1 MGKSTISM
9 AIFNSKPLKLP
20 EVIINFYGAM
30 TSYSQWNHQSIVE
43 HDDWVLSWKSIHAP
57 SLEKSRWVKT
67 YGSGDQTFCW
77 KSRILFLGT
86 FLFPNPLEVSNHF
99 GRSKS
104 WNRFGQNSHNNLTR
118 NCLDLGLI
126 ITFRTG
132 NIFVMVTWEWV
143 RVICYLTTEAA
154 PKARTGYFS
163 VRRLPAIFT
172 FLGL

>member
-1 MGKSTISM
+1 MLLTEG
-9 AIFNSKPLKLP
+9 
-20 EVIINFYGAM
+20 IINFYGAM

-57 SLEKSRWVKT
+57 SLEKTRWVKT

-77 KSRILFLGT
+77 KSRTYFWVHFFSQIHWK
-86 FLFPNPLEVSNHF
+86 FPTIF
-99 GRSKS
+99 RWSKS

-132 NIFVMVTWEWV
+132 NIFLMVTWEWV